1 MKSKSSRRSLL
12 HSFRSRRKCLPIVR
26 ILFTLFSL
34 VSLYRMQVLFSN
46 RLRVNSSKNV
56 TEEGSFTH
64 LEMLPAECRL
74 LSLSSIGGLG
84 VFPEL
89 FHSLVDGS
97 S

>member
-1 MKSKSSRRSLL
+1 MPLSSNYCRRPQISILPYLL
-12 HSFRSRRKCLPIVR
+12 LSVKAKRYVR
-26 ILFTLFSL
+26 I
-34 VSLYRMQVLFSN
+34 
-46 RLRVNSSKNV
+46 LRVNSSKNV

-64 LEMLPAECRL
+64 LEMLPAKCRL
-74 LSLSSIGGLG
+74 LSLCSIGGLG